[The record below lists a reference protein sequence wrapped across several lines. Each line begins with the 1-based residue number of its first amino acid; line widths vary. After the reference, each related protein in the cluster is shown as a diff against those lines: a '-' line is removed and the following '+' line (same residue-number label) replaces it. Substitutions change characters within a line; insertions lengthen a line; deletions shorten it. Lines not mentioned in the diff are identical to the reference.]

1 METNKTV
8 IDKIKYLYK
17 RLYKAEL
24 FSSSLGVSMNER
36 NEFYEYSRQHQPAF
50 KIAMMELLSHPDEMN
65 ARIPFY
71 CCYILREDDFIKLYE
86 NKKDKLP
93 LNEDY
98 IWDECNLWLN
108 HFKSTKDIDYYKDY
122 KEYKRYLNLNFKPFN
137 PFTGKDPNPTYE
149 EYIRKRDAIDSMHDF
164 VTKLRKDN
172 NIEITW
178 KHETK

>member
-1 METNKTV
+1 MFN
-8 IDKIKYLYK
+8 
-17 RLYKAEL
+17 
-24 FSSSLGVSMNER
+24 SS
-36 NEFYEYSRQHQPAF
+36 
-50 KIAMMELLSHPDEMN
+50 
-65 ARIPFY
+65 
-71 CCYILREDDFIKLYE
+71 
-86 NKKDKLP
+86 
-93 LNEDY
+93 
-98 IWDECNLWLN
+98 DECNSWLN

-149 EYIRKRDAIDSMHDF
+149 EYIRKRDTIDSINKF